1 MMSDSVR
8 KWGAAGQVRN
18 GANSNCMDREGR
30 SWKPAWLAWAVC
42 LIAAALLAQ
51 EDTTRR
57 IVPQEFIQARHGKS
71 TTGGTAN
78 ARYKL
83 VSPTGKLAA
92 SESGSELRQLG
103 VTVWRLRPATKTDT
117 GARLLVQ
124 EGDETMEWTPERVS
138 ANATLTEGDRVRVSI
153 ESQQTGYLYVIDREQ
168 YANKQLGDPFLIF
181 PTSRV
186 RNGDHAVT
194 AGRLIE
200 LPSQDDQPNFFT
212 LRSTK
217 PGESGEMLTLL
228 VTGKP
233 IDGLTIGSKPL
244 ALTEDQVAT
253 WQKQWG
259 KPVEQLEMV
268 GGVGKTWTKAEQ
280 QAGADGTRLLTQDEP
295 GPQTIYRVATRAEEP
310 VLVTVGLRYREAG
323 NKDKAQKPSASPA
336 SK

>member
-1 MMSDSVR
+1 MMSDAVQKLPIADPVPDWANGNAVR
-8 KWGAAGQVRN
+8 SQGFFRN
-18 GANSNCMDREGR
+18 H
-30 SWKPAWLAWAVC
+30 AWLAVAVC
-42 LIAAALLAQ
+42 LVSAGLFAQ

-71 TTGGTAN
+71 AAGSA
-78 ARYKL
+78 APKYKL
-83 VSPTGKLAA
+83 ISSGGKLSA

-103 VTVWRLRPATKTDT
+103 VTIWRLRPALKTDT

-124 EGDETMEWTPERVS
+124 EGSESMEWTPERVS

-153 ESQQTGYLYVIDREQ
+153 ESPQTGYLYVIDREQ
-168 YANKQLGDPFLIF
+168 YANKQLGEPYLIF
-181 PTSRV
+181 PTTRV
-186 RNGDHAVT
+186 RNGDNAVT

-200 LPSQDDQPNFFT
+200 LPTQDDQPNFFT

-217 PGESGEMLTLL
+217 AGESGELLTLL
-228 VTGKP
+228 VTEKP
-233 IDGLTIGSKPL
+233 IEGLTIGQKPL
-244 ALTEDQVAT
+244 ALTEEQVAA

-280 QAGADGTRLLTQDEP
+280 QAGADGTRLLTQDDP
-295 GPQTIYRVATRAEEP
+295 GPQTIYRVATRTEEP
-310 VLVTVGLRYREAG
+310 VLVTVGLRYRE
-323 NKDKAQKPSASPA
+323 NSTKSKTQQASTGVA